1 MRKRIIDWIF
11 TLQSQRGILGE
22 KERRLYTYAY
32 GLLLNKIAIYAI
44 IAIVGTITGNW
55 IGMFSFLLP
64 FTILRQYAGGIHLE
78 KPMNCIIFSGFL
90 VFGCGQYLAVASD
103 MSFFSVKDGVIK
115 ENGRKKDH
123 WKLIPIKVQGYA
135 AYIALKEKEK
145 SGK

>member
-1 MRKRIIDWIF
+1 
-11 TLQSQRGILGE
+11 
-22 KERRLYTYAY
+22 
-32 GLLLNKIAIYAI
+32 
-44 IAIVGTITGNW
+44 
-55 IGMFSFLLP
+55 
-64 FTILRQYAGGIHLE
+64 
-78 KPMNCIIFSGFL
+78 
-90 VFGCGQYLAVASD
+90 